1 MSVPMMAI
9 TTSSST
15 SVKPGREGGSEQ
27 RHRRQFEAGAWE
39 GVIVMVAA
47 GVGKILCRCNGI
59 ADARYGR
66 LHSICKC
73 RKRNSAVIDRK
84 RRRAEVWITTWE
96 ALVRRAEVGIWI
108 RDGRVDEALILASS
122 RRRDRIE
129 ALEHAVM
136 DADHPDE
143 GIVSA
148 ALKQLQ
154 AAALVHRDAVRG
166 SGG

>member
-1 MSVPMMAI
+1 MSVPHEVTRPRRGWDVTVPAPVLGVVLVCGLVALSAMAAY
-9 TTSSST
+9 
-15 SVKPGREGGSEQ
+15 VYYPDRETCVRELQ
-27 RHRRQFEAGAWE
+27 
-39 GVIVMVAA
+39 VVAA
-47 GVGKILCRCNGI
+47 ET
-59 ADARYGR
+59 
-66 LHSICKC
+66 
-73 RKRNSAVIDRK
+73 NSAVLDRD

-96 ALVRRAEVGIWI
+96 ELVRRAEVGIWI

-122 RRRDRIE
+122 RLRDRIE

-166 SGG
+166 IGG

>member
-1 MSVPMMAI
+1 M
-9 TTSSST
+9 
-15 SVKPGREGGSEQ
+15 
-27 RHRRQFEAGAWE
+27 
-39 GVIVMVAA
+39 
-47 GVGKILCRCNGI
+47 
-59 ADARYGR
+59 
-66 LHSICKC
+66 
-73 RKRNSAVIDRK
+73 
-84 RRRAEVWITTWE
+84 WITTWE
-96 ALVRRAEVGIWI
+96 ELVRRAEVGVWI
-108 RDGRVDEALILASS
+108 RDGRVDEALTLASS
-122 RRRDRIE
+122 RLRDRIE

>member
-1 MSVPMMAI
+1 
-9 TTSSST
+9 
-15 SVKPGREGGSEQ
+15 
-27 RHRRQFEAGAWE
+27 
-39 GVIVMVAA
+39 
-47 GVGKILCRCNGI
+47 
-59 ADARYGR
+59 
-66 LHSICKC
+66 
-73 RKRNSAVIDRK
+73 
-84 RRRAEVWITTWE
+84 VWITTWE
-96 ALVRRAEVGIWI
+96 ELVRRAEVGIWI

-122 RRRDRIE
+122 RLRDQIE

-143 GIVSA
+143 GSVSA